1 MVFVFVQSCKTPAPQ
16 AVILIGGIG
25 AVFAHTFEEACKVFV
40 EGLQQKTAVIAHTQ
54 KGVAN
59 LFGRNIQ
66 ITFAETLIQLT
77 DIGFDVFQLFIETL
91 GFETPTGSFFSLG
104 IPEGGT
110 NGEFVAELRHRAV
123 DGDTTHDGNLI
134 GFSDCLLRQKR
145 TLKVLRCII
154 T

>member
-1 MVFVFVQSCKTPAPQ
+1 M
-16 AVILIGGIG
+16 
-25 AVFAHTFEEACKVFV
+25 
-40 EGLQQKTAVIAHTQ
+40 
-54 KGVAN
+54 
-59 LFGRNIQ
+59 
-66 ITFAETLIQLT
+66 IQLP
-77 DIGFDVFQLFIETL
+77 DIGLDVFQLFIETL

-154 T
+154 TKLFEFVKRNVKLFIMRKFDARV

>member
-66 ITFAETLIQLT
+66 ITVAETLIQLT

-104 IPEGGT
+104 IQRVE
-110 NGEFVAELRHRAV
+110 
-123 DGDTTHDGNLI
+123 
-134 GFSDCLLRQKR
+134 R
-145 TLKVLRCII
+145 TVSL
-154 T
+154 